1 MNSGILLACGV
12 VLITARYLFVRRRS
26 TIKDIRG
33 PPSPSWIFGNMLQLL
48 VPPNYGDYEFNWQR
62 VYGAVYRVKGVFGQ
76 DRLLLSDPTALQYVL
91 NSPIFEHGPT
101 LENAASV
108 LFEKECVMLAKG
120 ETHKRLRAEMHIGF
134 TASVV
139 RDFQTMLEGVAQ
151 SMTEE
156 LEELQPSLVDI
167 CPILSEAMLDTISR
181 ALLSHSTQDWGR
193 DFVVNNAQIIS
204 AVTVRLPRWVSRAM
218 FHLPTTAFKA
228 IHTAKSFT
236 KEVGERIIHEKMEAG
251 RQGSAGETDVFDMFL
266 NLGPSEKR
274 RNPLTLEEVVAQ
286 TGILLVA
293 GQETTTSVLV
303 FGLLELTRHPQF
315 QDQLRSEARSFLG
328 NQSSTSYDNMPLL
341 NAFIKETLRLYPP
354 AALQERVATRD
365 TVIPLADSILTSTGE
380 LMNQIAIRKGQVVS
394 MAIASYHRQEPLW
407 GVDVHE
413 FRPSRWLDGTVYQ
426 GQALGPYA
434 NLLSFIGGPRVCLG
448 WRFA

>member
-48 VPPNYGDYEFNWQR
+48 R

-76 DRLLLSDPTALQYVL
+76 DRLLLSDPAALQYVL

-134 TASVV
+134 TASMV
-139 RDFQTMLEGVAQ
+139 RDFQTMLEGVAR

-193 DFVVNNAQIIS
+193 DFVVLALASTRSAVQILAD

-218 FHLPTTAFKA
+218 FHPSNHSLQSHSHGKIF
-228 IHTAKSFT
+228 
-236 KEVGERIIHEKMEAG
+236 HEGSWAG
-251 RQGSAGETDVFDMFL
+251 RQGSAGETDVLDMFL

-328 NQSSTSYDNMPLL
+328 NQSPTYDNMPLL

-380 LMNQIAIRKGQVVS
+380 LMNQIVIRKGQVVS